1 MMIPI
6 DRIKIQGGLQLA
18 FEDDLGYDQSQPIGH
33 NYALSASELVTRT
46 FTVWV
51 RNLLQYIIIVGILS
65 ATFIGVSFV
74 LLLVLFDILGTL
86 GTDPLSFLISLILDP
101 LSNPPLI
108 ALSLGFAIVTFV
120 INAIVIGAAIKFTLD
135 EYGENRGAIGTSFSH
150 SFGRTPII
158 IIVQLILTS
167 FAAILFTPAT
177 ILIFRAMDMIDISD
191 PFNPII
197 QPGSLELLMS
207 AFGLLVVGGVV
218 LIYINIRFAP
228 TLAIVIDTD
237 LSAIDSL
244 KRSWEL
250 TSGNF
255 FHVFGGLILL
265 ILATSVLGIV
275 VSAVLT
281 FTFLP
286 EPYRLILESL
296 ISSIFFSA
304 LTYIFAVVLYRD
316 LESRKG
322 ISDFPDYV
330 L

>member
-1 MMIPI
+1 M
-6 DRIKIQGGLQLA
+6 A
-18 FEDDLGYDQSQPIGH
+18 FEDDLGYDPSQPIGH
-33 NYALSASELVTRT
+33 NYTVNASKLVSRT
-46 FTVWV
+46 FLVWF
-51 RNLLQYIIIVGILS
+51 RNLLQYIIIIGILS

-74 LLLVLFDILGTL
+74 LLLVLFDYLGTL

-150 SFGRTPII
+150 SFGRTPTI
-158 IIVQLILTS
+158 IIVQLILSS
-167 FAAILFTPAT
+167 FAAIFFTPAT
-177 ILIFRAMDMIDISD
+177 ILIFRAFDLIDISN

-197 QPGSLELLMS
+197 PPGSLELLIS
-207 AFGLLVVGGVV
+207 AISLLVVGGVV

-244 KRSWEL
+244 KKSWEL

-275 VSAVLT
+275 VNAVLV
-281 FTFLP
+281 FTLLP
-286 EPYRLILESL
+286 ESYLLILESL
-296 ISSIFFSA
+296 ILSIFFSA
-304 LTYIFAVVLYRD
+304 LSYIFTVVLYRD
-316 LESRKG
+316 LVSRKE
-322 ISDFPDYV
+322 ISDLPDYV